1 MKVTDVLKKVSEL
14 SSELRDGSRN
24 IQTICEG
31 QEETFQSG
39 ISLLQAKSATLMR
52 YNLNLIR
59 YTQARIRGVDVTSI
73 TEKLVQDWVALSKIK
88 PLEKKLQYQIDNVL
102 KASASRAKGLVDEE
116 DRHRPNPSA
125 FVFDE
130 DEEEEEHNTT
140 NGVYK
145 PPRLAEVVY
154 DPRDEKQRMKEM
166 KEKQRARMR
175 TIRSE
180 GVREMLAD
188 IKGRPEEI
196 RESDVNG
203 VQNSKQLRRLMRED
217 EERRRYEEE
226 NFTRLNV
233 TRKDK
238 KRKRDIARSMDGPM
252 NGQSDEFSNL
262 LAITDRVMDGKKKK
276 VNNEKKDSFSAEQE
290 QKMNQLDE
298 LANNLQRNGNKRK
311 KISRKG
317 KRR

>member
-1 MKVTDVLKKVSEL
+1 MKVTDGLRKVGEL
-14 SSELRDGSRN
+14 SSELRDATRK

-31 QEETFQSG
+31 HEETFESG

-88 PLEKKLQYQIDNVL
+88 PLEKKLQYQIDNLL
-102 KASASRAKGLVDEE
+102 KASASRAKGLIDDEN
-116 DRHRPNPSA
+116 RHRPDPSA
-125 FVFDE
+125 FVMDD
-130 DEEEEEHNTT
+130 DEEEEEQNAK
-140 NGVYK
+140 NGVYR

-154 DPRDEKQRMKEM
+154 DPRDEKQRMKDI

-180 GVREMLAD
+180 GVREMLAE

-217 EERRRYEEE
+217 EERRRYEED

-238 KRKRDIARSMDGPM
+238 KRKRDIARAMDGPM

-276 VNNEKKDSFSAEQE
+276 VENENQESFSAEQE
-290 QKMNQLDE
+290 QKMKQLDE
-298 LANNLQRNGNKRK
+298 IANNLQRKGNKRVK
-311 KISRKG
+311 TNRKG